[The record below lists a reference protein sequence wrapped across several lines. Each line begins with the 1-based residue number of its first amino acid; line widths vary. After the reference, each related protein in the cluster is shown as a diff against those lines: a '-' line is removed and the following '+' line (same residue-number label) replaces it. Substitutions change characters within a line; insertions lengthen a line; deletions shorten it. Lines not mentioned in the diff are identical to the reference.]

1 VVVRL
6 RRLEV
11 GCCMRLWVVVLLG
24 LVDRVLVV
32 RVREMRPRGHV
43 VVGLLLV
50 LVGMVFL
57 VPRWRGVYLRVVIFL
72 IVLASLMVAKRDA
85 QFMRRGSMIVDRLS
99 LGRRGVLAVP
109 FIQRHTLELL
119 DRGSLA
125 LSPWF
130 ILLRKGELALDPLSQ
145 QCVFTVI
152 LYNFPDRLNSL
163 VGDEPEA

>member
-11 GCCMRLWVVVLLG
+11 GCCMRLRVVVLLG

-32 RVREMRPRGHV
+32 RVREMRPRGHI

-99 LGRRGVLAVP
+99 LGGRGVLAVP
-109 FIQRHTLELL
+109 FIQRHTL
-119 DRGSLA
+119 
-125 LSPWF
+125 
-130 ILLRKGELALDPLSQ
+130 
-145 QCVFTVI
+145 
-152 LYNFPDRLNSL
+152 
-163 VGDEPEA
+163 